1 MAQDPPPI
9 PPPHPGAGA
18 RRRLPVVVVGAGPFG
33 LATAAWLTAN
43 GMTTRVFGDPM
54 ATWRAHMPDGMFL
67 KSVPAASS
75 ISAPESGHRFADFR
89 AARGRPPVGDTY
101 PIPVDEFIAYG
112 HWFQERLVPDVE
124 RTAVREVRTADG
136 GFGVSLDTGE
146 EVTARA
152 VVVATGLVAY
162 AHRPAAL
169 APLVTAGLASHSCDH
184 QDFTAFD
191 GRRVAVVG
199 AGQSALESAALLHE
213 AGARP
218 VVIARTRALLFGDP
232 PPADRPAA
240 RSRSTRLRK
249 PGSALGP
256 GWSLF
261 AVSHGPAAYRRLP
274 LPVRAHFLRTVLGP
288 SGAWWLRDRVDG
300 HFPVWCARSLVSARQ
315 EDGTDGAVRL
325 EVEDPAGRRDVLH
338 TDHVLAATGYRVDV
352 GRIPVLEPALR
363 TSVATSSGGAPVLS
377 AGFESSVPG
386 LYFTGLAA
394 APTFG
399 PLLRFVHGT
408 TFAAHRV
415 AASVAGSVAGG
426 TR

>member
-1 MAQDPPPI
+1 MAQGSPPR
-9 PPPHPGAGA
+9 PGTTA

-33 LATAAWLTAN
+33 LATAAWLTAT
-43 GMTTRVFGDPM
+43 GASPRVFGEPM
-54 ATWRAHMPDGMFL
+54 ETWRTHMPDGMFL

-75 ISAPESGHRFADFR
+75 ISAPEDGHRFADFR
-89 AARGRPPVGDTY
+89 AALGRRPVGDTY

-124 RTAVREVRTADG
+124 RTAVRDVRRADG
-136 GFGVSLDTGE
+136 GFGVTLDSGE
-146 EVTARA
+146 EIEARA

-162 AHRPAAL
+162 AFRPAGL
-169 APLVTAGLASHSCDH
+169 APLVAAGRASHSCDH
-184 QDFTAFD
+184 PDLAGFA

-218 VVIARTRALLFGDP
+218 VVIARTGSLLFGDP
-232 PPADRPAA
+232 PPTDRPSA
-240 RSRSTRLRK
+240 RPGPTRLRK

-261 AVSHGPAAYRRLP
+261 AVSRGPAAYRHLP
-274 LPVRAHFLRTVLGP
+274 LPVRTRLLRTVLGP
-288 SGAWWLRDRVDG
+288 SGAWWLRDRVNGHVPVLCGRRLVAARLQDG
-300 HFPVWCARSLVSARQ
+300 A
-315 EDGTDGAVRL
+315 DGAVRL
-325 EVEDPAGRRDVLH
+325 EMEDTAGRKDVLD

-352 GRIPVLEPALR
+352 GRIPVLDPALR
-363 TSVATSSGGAPVLS
+363 TAVRTWPGGPPVLS
-377 AGFESSVPG
+377 AGCESSVPG

-415 AASVAGSVAGG
+415 AASVAGGN
-426 TR
+426 R